1 MAWLGGA
8 PFERMT
14 NRNLRLGWIAGAVV
28 LAFGVSTLLRGPQ
41 GLTGPFELFGQIREY
56 QKTNRALETEISE
69 KKERLRRLEE
79 GSNEAELEVKK
90 RLKYL
95 KRGETQM
102 VLPPGANATP
112 PAVAPGTPAPPPS
125 TSR

>member
-1 MAWLGGA
+1 MK
-8 PFERMT
+8 

-28 LAFGVSTLLRGPQ
+28 LAFGISALLRGPQ

-102 VLPPGANATP
+102 VLPPGANSTP
-112 PAVAPGTPAPPPS
+112 PAGGAPGTPAPPPS

>member
-1 MAWLGGA
+1 M
-8 PFERMT
+8 

-28 LAFGVSTLLRGPQ
+28 LACGVSALLRGPQ

-56 QKTNRALETEISE
+56 QKTNRALETEIAE

-102 VLPPGANATP
+102 VLPPGANSAP
-112 PAVAPGTPAPPPS
+112 PTAGTPVTPEHPPS